1 MALDMTAAVRIKA
14 SVDGTGQVDGL
25 SRSLS
30 KVDGQANGLKNTF
43 GKLRGPINFVTSGLG
58 GLVPAAGLIGL
69 TALGKRAI
77 DAADDLNDLSKR
89 TGVNVETLSKFK
101 GAADD
106 SGTSIDE
113 VAKAMA
119 RLSKGLAAAGTGTD
133 EYADKLQSQ
142 MDQAMEA
149 VRRGEREQTDLVKE
163 QGRAR
168 LAALEDETDDR
179 LRELNRRYRAEQTL
193 LDDRYDDQADRE
205 REAADESFKANERQI
220 SARYDQ
226 YQKAIRQDKA
236 LSEEEKDQRLDI
248 LRSQEEEELG
258 VLRKQF
264 ASTQKLRDRQIRDAR
279 RREEDALEERR
290 KNEESVIKKNTQAQ
304 SRIIEAATAQQLQ
317 IVEANAK
324 KSADAIE
331 NGTKGVGETLKKL
344 GISAVDASG
353 RMRPLDQ
360 LMLDI
365 ADKFSKL
372 PNDGNKAAMAM
383 DLFGRSGI
391 NLIPMLNEGRAAL
404 EKYQATIS
412 TDMAVAADKF
422 NDTLNQLARDVMGP
436 FNQALQAM
444 LPALTQF
451 ANAVSG
457 LVIAFS
463 KMPVSLQT
471 TILALT
477 GLAFAF
483 NLLAGPIGLV
493 IKGFQLLAGLK
504 IGATIAGWLPVFAQL
519 GGTILTLSRTL
530 ALAFLTPPVG
540 FITLLV
546 AGGIAAYVFRDKI
559 IAAFGAVGDFIGSIF
574 GKIANA
580 LSQGAQLYYNIFY
593 KDIVDTLRNLP
604 NIAQN
609 ALRNL
614 GNAIANAFMTLPNL
628 IKNVFRNVLRYIA
641 GGINSAIGLINR
653 LIGAYN
659 RLPAPDIP
667 FVPSVSIPAFAE
679 GGTVNKPTLA
689 LVGEGGQRE
698 YIIPESRMAQA
709 SANYLAG
716 SRGNAVL
723 SDRNGTGGGLSIQIQ
738 TGPVLQ
744 QNGQNWVSVRDM
756 EQALNTLA
764 DSLLSNN
771 RTPGGR
777 RYQGVAA

>member
-25 SRSLS
+25 SKSLN

-43 GKLRGPINFVTSGLG
+43 GKLRGPINFLTSGLG

-69 TALGKRAI
+69 TALGKRAV
-77 DAADDLNDLSKR
+77 DAADHLNDLSKR

-106 SGTSIDE
+106 SGTSIDA
-113 VAKAMA
+113 VAKAMG

-220 SARYDQ
+220 SSRYDQ

-248 LRSQEEEELG
+248 LRSQEQEELG
-258 VLRKQF
+258 ILRKQF
-264 ASTQKLRDRQIRDAR
+264 ASTQKVRDRQIRDAR
-279 RREEDALEERR
+279 RREEDALEDRR
-290 KNEESVIKKNTQAQ
+290 KNEESIIKKNTQAQ
-304 SRIIEAATAQQLQ
+304 SRVIEAATAQQLQ

-344 GISAVDASG
+344 GINAVDASG

-372 PNDGNKAAMAM
+372 PDDGNKAALAM
-383 DLFGRSGI
+383 DLFGRSGMD
-391 NLIPMLNEGRAAL
+391 LIPMLNEGRAAL

-444 LPALTQF
+444 LPALTQL
-451 ANAVSG
+451 ANAISG

-463 KMPVSLQT
+463 KMPVILQT

-483 NLLAGPIGLV
+483 NLLAGPIGMV
-493 IKGFQLLAGLK
+493 VKGFQLIAGLK
-504 IGATIAGWLPVFAQL
+504 IGATIAGWAPVIVQIGATLLNL
-519 GGTILTLSRTL
+519 GRILIGIFTG
-530 ALAFLTPPVG
+530 PVG
-540 FITLLV
+540 WAALLITAGV
-546 AGGIAAYVFRDKI
+546 ALYVFRDKVAQVFRGLGI
-559 IAAFGAVGDFIGSIF
+559 LIGAAFNGIRGIFINAVNAFTSIF
-574 GKIANA
+574 VQPIVR
-580 LSQGAQLYYNIFY
+580 LSQSVVQGIS
-593 KDIVDTLRNLP
+593 
-604 NIAQN
+604 
-609 ALRNL
+609 
-614 GNAIANAFMTLPNL
+614 NAFKQLGSFITAP
-628 IKNVFRNVLRYIA
+628 FRTALGFVRSVMRDLLTYVA
-641 GGINSAIGLINR
+641 SGINRAIGVVNR

-667 FVPSVSIPAFAE
+667 LVPNVSVPAFAE

-723 SDRNGTGGGLSIQIQ
+723 SDRNGAGGGLSIQIQ